1 MWCSDW
7 LGNTLKYY
15 LQKGQGQR
23 LDYNV
28 WAYYFLQRREVLY
41 SWINIT
47 PVDYNVNK
55 IAKKWKL
62 LEILLLYFCC
72 S

>member
-7 LGNTLKYY
+7 LGNTLNYH

-23 LDYNV
+23 LDYDV
-28 WAYYFLQRREVLY
+28 MAFFFLQRREVLY

-47 PVDYNVNK
+47 PVDYNFNK
-55 IAKKWKL
+55 IAKMWKL
-62 LEILLLYFCC
+62 LEILSLYFCC

>member
-7 LGNTLKYY
+7 LGNTLNYH

-28 WAYYFLQRREVLY
+28 MAFFFYREEGCY
-41 SWINIT
+41 IH
-47 PVDYNVNK
+47 
-55 IAKKWKL
+55 
-62 LEILLLYFCC
+62 E
-72 S
+72 

>member
-7 LGNTLKYY
+7 LGNTLNYH

-28 WAYYFLQRREVLY
+28 MAFFFFTEKRGVIFMNKYHSRWLQ
-41 SWINIT
+41 
-47 PVDYNVNK
+47 
-55 IAKKWKL
+55 
-62 LEILLLYFCC
+62 C
-72 S
+72 

>member
-7 LGNTLKYY
+7 LGNTLNYH

-23 LDYNV
+23 LDYDV
-28 WAYYFLQRREVLY
+28 MAFFFTEKRGVIFMIKISL
-41 SWINIT
+41 
-47 PVDYNVNK
+47 PVDYNFNK
-55 IAKKWKL
+55 IAKMWKL

>member
-7 LGNTLKYY
+7 LGNTLNYH

-28 WAYYFLQRREVLY
+28 MAFFLQRREVLY

-47 PVDYNVNK
+47 PVDYNFDCL
-55 IAKKWKL
+55 IW
-62 LEILLLYFCC
+62 LLYFCC

>member
-7 LGNTLKYY
+7 LGNTLNYH

-28 WAYYFLQRREVLY
+28 MVFFFFTEKRGVIFMNKYHSRWLQ
-41 SWINIT
+41 
-47 PVDYNVNK
+47 
-55 IAKKWKL
+55 
-62 LEILLLYFCC
+62 F
-72 S
+72 